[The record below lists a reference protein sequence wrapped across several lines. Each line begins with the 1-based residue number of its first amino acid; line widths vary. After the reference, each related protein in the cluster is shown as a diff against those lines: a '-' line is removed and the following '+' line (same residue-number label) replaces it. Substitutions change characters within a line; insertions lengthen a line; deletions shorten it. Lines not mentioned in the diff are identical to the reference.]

1 MKSIGVFTSGGDA
14 PGMNACIRAVVRTG
28 VVRGLRV
35 FGIRDGYQGLLA
47 GAFEEM
53 GLRSVRNILQRGGTF
68 LGTSRCEEFLTAEG
82 RRRAVERLKQSGI
95 DGLVAIGG
103 DGTFRGAVALH
114 AEHSFPVVGV
124 PGTIDNDVAGTDF
137 SLGFDTAVNMALEAI
152 DRIRDTAD
160 SLRRVFLVEVMG
172 RTRGYLAL
180 YVGLGGGADAVLV
193 PEVPSD
199 ITAMCRKIYDGLA
212 RGKRS
217 SIVVIA
223 EGDDAGGAFKVAQE
237 IKGCVEGYADIDTRV
252 CVLGHIQRGGTPTAA
267 DRLLG
272 SILGDAAVDALISGH
287 GCHMAGRVGGR
298 TTLTPLEQVLDGDK
312 ELPAELLELMH
323 RLSA

>member
-1 MKSIGVFTSGGDA
+1 VKSIGVLTSGGDA

-28 VVRGLRV
+28 VGRGLRI
-35 FGIRDGYQGLLA
+35 FGIRDGYQGLLD

-53 GLRSVRNILQRGGTF
+53 GLRSVRNILQRGGTV
-68 LGTSRCEEFLTAEG
+68 LGTSRCEEFITAEG
-82 RRRAVERLKQSGI
+82 RHLAVELLKQKGV
-95 DGLVAIGG
+95 DGLVLIGG
-103 DGTFRGAVALH
+103 DGTFRGALALH
-114 AEHSFPVVGV
+114 AEHGFPVVGV

-137 SLGFDTAVNMALEAI
+137 SLGFDTAVNTALEAI

-199 ITAMCRKIYDGLA
+199 VPAMCQRICDGLA

-217 SIVVIA
+217 SIVVVA
-223 EGDDAGGAFKVAQE
+223 EGDDAGGAFR
-237 IKGCVEGYADIDTRV
+237 IADQVMQCIQSSIEIDTKV
-252 CVLGHIQRGGTPTAA
+252 CVLGHIQRGGAPSAA

-272 SILGDAAVDALISGH
+272 SILGDAAVDALVSGL

-298 TTLTPLEQVLDGDK
+298 TTLTPLEQVIDVDK
-312 ELPAELLELMH
+312 ELPEDLLELMH